1 MCEANSVAEEWKMAN
16 TAQVSKHGFR
26 GEASKCRYEKLNFTP
41 TSLIGIITV
50 STEIL
55 DNQESSSILEKGK

>member
-1 MCEANSVAEEWKMAN
+1 MAN
-16 TAQVSKHGFR
+16 TARVSKHSFR

-41 TSLIGIITV
+41 TYLIGVITV